1 MRGVRTEA
9 IVREAKSVWVISPL
23 GGNWGGGGERKVLVG
38 AYFIPSS

>member
-9 IVREAKSVWVISPL
+9 IVRESVWVISPL